1 MIRHRQGD
9 DGEAATNAR
18 TPKDDPTDALDQRI
32 DDEQWLA
39 EDDGDTTP
47 PPVFILEKQKKT
59 TQQRMTEIISIWTKV
74 KIENI
79 PSTNCP

>member
-39 EDDGDTTP
+39 EDDGDTNP
-47 PPVFILEKQKKT
+47 PSRLYT
-59 TQQRMTEIISIWTKV
+59 
-74 KIENI
+74 
-79 PSTNCP
+79 